1 MYKRWQQFQEL
12 IRWFF
17 QVGKRYWL
25 SSEKWRAI
33 AILMAVVAFIVGSNF
48 LFVQFSEIQKS
59 LYSHL
64 TEKKASEFYQDLINI
79 AQFGAILITVL
90 ILRYYSQQKLGLYWR
105 NWLTLDYL
113 HHYFQNQNFYKV
125 NANKSIDNPDQRIAD
140 DINSFVEKTLEI
152 ILDFGD
158 TLLGGILFIGVL
170 WSLGSFLV
178 WVALASAALQTLI
191 SYFLGRVLTPLNF
204 QNLKRQA
211 DFRYGL
217 VHIRDNSESIAFYQG
232 EEKEL
237 NLVSDRFKKLMT
249 ILHRIVLPQSSLA
262 AFTILLGYISSLV
275 PVLVLAPMLF
285 KGEIQFG
292 DITQAGIAFGSVS
305 SVFTWFASSFQRLAE
320 LAAVIQRL
328 GSFQDTLTVN
338 TESSKTHQINYQT
351 GNQVSFSHLTLNT
364 PDQSKELVH
373 DLSLDVPNEDGIV
386 IMGPSGVG
394 KSSLLRAIAGL
405 WNNGSGEIT
414 RPPLVKIM
422 FLPQRPYMILGS
434 LRDQLLYPH
443 TSRDISPQEL
453 QTTLEKVNLG
463 DLIERVGGLE
473 AELNWSD
480 VLSLGE
486 QQRLAF
492 ARLLLTQPHYAIL
505 DEATSALDVDNEKHL
520 YDLLKASDINYIS
533 VAHRPTVIPYHRH
546 ILKLMGQGQW
556 KLIMQPEMA

>member
-1 MYKRWQQFQEL
+1 MFKRWQQFQEL
-12 IRWFF
+12 LIWFF
-17 QVGKRYWL
+17 RVCKRYWL

-33 AILMAVVAFIVGSNF
+33 AVLVAVIAFIVSSNF

-64 TEKKASEFYQDLINI
+64 TEKKASEFYQDLTNI

-125 NANKSIDNPDQRIAD
+125 NANKTIDNPDQRIAD
-140 DINSFVEKTLEI
+140 DINSFVDRTLEI

-217 VHIRDNSESIAFYQG
+217 VHIRDHSESIAFYQG
-232 EEKEL
+232 EEKEF

-262 AFTILLGYISSLV
+262 AFTILLSYISSLV
-275 PVLVLAPMLF
+275 PVLVLAPLLF
-285 KGEIQFG
+285 KGDIQFG

-320 LAAVIQRL
+320 LAAVVQRL
-328 GSFQDTLTVN
+328 GSFQDTLTIH
-338 TESSKTHQINYQT
+338 EKASKTHQIEYQT
-351 GNQVSFSHLTLNT
+351 ANQVSFSHLTLNT
-364 PDQSKELVH
+364 PDQNKELVQ
-373 DLSLDVPNEDGIV
+373 DLSLDVPTEDGIV

-405 WNNGSGEIT
+405 WTNGSGEIA

-453 QTTLEKVNLG
+453 QATLEKINLG

-473 AELNWSD
+473 TELNWSD

-505 DEATSALDVDNEKHL
+505 DEATSALDVDNEKRL
-520 YDLLKASDINYIS
+520 YDLLKASNINYIS

-556 KLIMQPEMA
+556 KLLQPEMT

>member
-1 MYKRWQQFQEL
+1 MFKRWQQFQEL
-12 IRWFF
+12 LRWFF
-17 QVGKRYWL
+17 QVGKRYWI

-33 AILMAVVAFIVGSNF
+33 AILVAVIAFIISSNF

-64 TEKKASEFYQDLINI
+64 TEKKASEFYQDLTNI

-140 DINSFVEKTLEI
+140 DINSFVDKTLEI

-285 KGEIQFG
+285 KGQIQFG

-328 GSFQDTLTVN
+328 GSFQDTLTIH
-338 TESSKTHQINYQT
+338 EKSDKTHQINYQT
-351 GNQVSFSHLTLNT
+351 ANQVSFSHLTLNT
-364 PDQSKELVH
+364 PDQRKELVH
-373 DLSLDVPNEDGIV
+373 DLSLDVPTEDGIV

-443 TSRDISPQEL
+443 TSREISQPEL
-453 QTTLEKVNLG
+453 QAILERVNLG

-473 AELNWSD
+473 TELNWSD

-520 YDLLKASDINYIS
+520 YDLLKTSQINYIS

-556 KLIMQPEMA
+556 QLIRPEMA